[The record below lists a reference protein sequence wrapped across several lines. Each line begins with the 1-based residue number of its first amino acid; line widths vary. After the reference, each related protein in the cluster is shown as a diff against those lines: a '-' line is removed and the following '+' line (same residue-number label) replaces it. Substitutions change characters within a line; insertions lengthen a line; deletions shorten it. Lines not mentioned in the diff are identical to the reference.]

1 MTVQEFNHV
10 QLDQLKG
17 NLYYS
22 FTYDRYYNTIRRK
35 QK

>member
-10 QLDQLKG
+10 QLNQLKG

-22 FTYDRYYNTIRRK
+22 LTNMTDIIT
-35 QK
+35 Q